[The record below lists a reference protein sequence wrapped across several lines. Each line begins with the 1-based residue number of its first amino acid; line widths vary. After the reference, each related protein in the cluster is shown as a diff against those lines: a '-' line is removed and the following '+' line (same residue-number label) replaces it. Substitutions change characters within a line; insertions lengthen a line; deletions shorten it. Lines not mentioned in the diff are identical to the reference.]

1 MTQPAPILGFDEDEL
16 YEARVFQEASKPQQL
31 TGQRALEAFAKGVGK
46 MLEFGVKGQKWGQK
60 HLPMKGSRYQA
71 TVTQYPVSDDPGM
84 SGRFK
89 LDVHRVH
96 PDYPGRKEFAHATV
110 HDSEQQAQNFARKKF
125 RGIRI
130 GEAKEF
136 GIKGMKWGVRHER
149 PTTGRPPGPVPG
161 TVEQT
166 GKSVM
171 PKPKTPLTAPKPQ
184 APGLAEDPRTLS
196 MMTVGKSA
204 QLALNRKSG
213 RQDINAPS
221 ADLHQGAVRS
231 LQNLGYATGEAT
243 PPKSRQ
249 GYDVWSTTIESPNG
263 HRLQLHSVKSR
274 DSFWHFLSDE
284 EGNTLRHGIAPKTR
298 KSVSREPATLKP
310 KRRTGFES
318 RMQSFSAAVE
328 SGHRAGLREAKKPY
342 IYYARPLQKYGS
354 KAEEAEIAAIKEAF
368 PGHRVMALTSC
379 SKKRRGMGYYHGKVD
394 GAAAVVISPRS
405 GRHVTAGVYSEA
417 QHALHNKIPVLALR
431 RGRLKAVKRM
441 KTLGGRPRGNFGKFV
456 IKRKR
461 RA

>member
-1 MTQPAPILGFDEDEL
+1 MTQPAPSLGFDEDEL

-31 TGQRALEAFAKGVGK
+31 TGQRALEAFAKGVGE
-46 MLEFGVKGQKWGQK
+46 MLEFGV
-60 HLPMKGSRYQA
+60 
-71 TVTQYPVSDDPGM
+71 
-84 SGRFK
+84 
-89 LDVHRVH
+89 
-96 PDYPGRKEFAHATV
+96 
-110 HDSEQQAQNFARKKF
+110 
-125 RGIRI
+125 
-130 GEAKEF
+130 
-136 GIKGMKWGVRHER
+136 KGMKWGVRHER

-243 PPKSRQ
+243 PSKSRQ

-328 SGHRAGLREAKKPY
+328 SGLREAKKPY
-342 IYYARPLQKYGS
+342 VYYARPLRKYGS

-405 GRHVTAGVYSEA
+405 GRNVTAGVYSEA

-456 IKRKR
+456 VKRKR

>member
-46 MLEFGVKGQKWGQK
+46 MLEFGV
-60 HLPMKGSRYQA
+60 
-71 TVTQYPVSDDPGM
+71 
-84 SGRFK
+84 
-89 LDVHRVH
+89 
-96 PDYPGRKEFAHATV
+96 
-110 HDSEQQAQNFARKKF
+110 
-125 RGIRI
+125 
-130 GEAKEF
+130 
-136 GIKGMKWGVRHER
+136 KGMKWGVRHER

-221 ADLHQGAVRS
+221 ADLHQ
-231 LQNLGYATGEAT
+231 
-243 PPKSRQ
+243 
-249 GYDVWSTTIESPNG
+249 
-263 HRLQLHSVKSR
+263 
-274 DSFWHFLSDE
+274 
-284 EGNTLRHGIAPKTR
+284 GIAPKTR

-394 GAAAVVISPRS
+394 GAAAVIISPRS

-417 QHALHNKIPVLALR
+417 QHALHNKIPVMALR
-431 RGRLKAVKRM
+431 KGRLKAVKRM